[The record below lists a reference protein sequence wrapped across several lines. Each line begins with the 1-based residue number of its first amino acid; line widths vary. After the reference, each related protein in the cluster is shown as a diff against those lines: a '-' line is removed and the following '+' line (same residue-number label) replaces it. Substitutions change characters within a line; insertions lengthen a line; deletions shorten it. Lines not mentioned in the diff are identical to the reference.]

1 MRQLVRTLPLLR
13 PYQGIQISSLGAQRR
28 TRLHKLRASSNIKG
42 SWKNGSRTLG
52 VHESKEE
59 GGLRKFPIQMFFCF
73 SSIFWQASAVQHGK
87 IPAPVIIVFY
97 RDTAGRSIRSVRG
110 FTCLFGMIR
119 KQGAGLPNR
128 EYLTQPRPYPTNNLR
143 YIPYALS
150 SQLLVY
156 Y

>member
-13 PYQGIQISSLGAQRR
+13 PYQGIQILSLGAQRR
-28 TRLHKLRASSNIKG
+28 TRLHKLRASKAKHQRQLEKWISNTRSAREQG
-42 SWKNGSRTLG
+42 RR
-52 VHESKEE
+52 
-59 GGLRKFPIQMFFCF
+59 RKFPIQMFFCF

-128 EYLTQPRPYPTNNLR
+128 EYLTQPRRAPTNNLR